1 MQQAEQLACDRIRR
15 AQMADLGS
23 EKAEVRFT
31 VQITRAETGKVDK
44 VEMVGFLNDSDLEQL
59 RAEQAPEKNQ
69 E

>member
-1 MQQAEQLACDRIRR
+1 
-15 AQMADLGS
+15 MADLGS

-31 VQITRAETGKVDK
+31 VQIKRAETGKVDK

-59 RAEQAPEKNQ
+59 RAEQATEKNQ